1 MCQNY
6 GHSDLTLDLIIN
18 RNSAAASAS
27 CQMQRRKG
35 FEVITCKSSGLM
47 AKCLNICVEMET
59 HQSVFR
65 WG

>member
-35 FEVITCKSSGLM
+35 FEVIWSDGKVFEHLCGNGNTPE
-47 AKCLNICVEMET
+47 CV
-59 HQSVFR
+59 
-65 WG
+65 